1 MAAKQKEE
9 KQKTANKKEKEPANK
24 KKKNPAAAKQSK
36 QKAKGKLVKLS
47 VYVDIESCIHLFYSG
62 SILTTGSGGGI
73 ADESDLESKGGM
85 CRYVYVCLWLL

>member
-47 VYVDIESCIHLFYSG
+47 AYVDI
-62 SILTTGSGGGI
+62 
-73 ADESDLESKGGM
+73 K
-85 CRYVYVCLWLL
+85 